1 MRKIVRTSKFAR
13 DLKRSI
19 KKHRNI
25 TKLATVVETLQVRGT
40 LPKKYSPHKLSG
52 NWYPYFECHIESDWL
67 LIYEVT
73 DDSLALIRLGSHDE
87 LF

>member
-1 MRKIVRTSKFAR
+1 MRKIVRTSKFVR

-19 KKHRNI
+19 KKHRDIN
-25 TKLATVVETLQVRGT
+25 KLKTVVEILQLRGA
-40 LPKKYSPHKLSG
+40 LPKRYRSHKLSG
-52 NWYPYFECHIESDWL
+52 NWYPYFECHIEGDWL

-73 DDSLALIRLGSHDE
+73 LYEVALIRLGSHDE